1 VTIPYTPTAAELN
14 DPECLII
21 WYPDGSGNPV
31 SVPDGGYAAAT
42 GTMTITTAQFSVNAG
57 GFNVVRLPTW
67 TWYGT
72 AVDFIAVRGITTG
85 TGNGKILPGRNTVES
100 GVSRHADLRHCTGRE
115 SHGQFHRSRE
125 RLVYELSR
133 GGKAAGRFRRA
144 GDDKFAPDP
153 AITRQEMFTPLKILK
168 HFLLP
173 NVQRALPLS
182 YRPCR
187 AHNDKPQG
195 KKPCGLSFLVEIIGI
210 ESLTS

>member
-1 VTIPYTPTAAELN
+1 MLTYGIAPDANPTDNFIEAGNAWYTNYL
-14 DPECLII
+14 
-21 WYPDGSGNPV
+21 
-31 SVPDGGYAAAT
+31 AAAK
-42 GTMTITTAQFSVNAG
+42 
-57 GFNVVRLPTW
+57 RL
-67 TWYGT
+67 
-72 AVDFIAVRGITTG
+72 
-85 TGNGKILPGRNTVES
+85 
-100 GVSRHADLRHCTGRE
+100 GVS
-115 SHGQFHRSRE
+115 
-125 RLVYELSR
+125 
-133 GGKAAGRFRRA
+133 GGA